1 MDKTPHFSQEHLKLL
16 ENTFKNAGLK
26 LTQQRIEIFQ
36 EVMTFNGH
44 PTAENIYKNLSAR
57 MPSLSIDTV
66 YRTLSTL
73 AEIGLIEKIQG
84 LDNHTIFDTNLTKH
98 HHFVCTKCKRI
109 DDFQLNNLDNIT
121 LPTELVNS
129 LGIVQTTRIEL
140 RGVCKNCLEESS
152 KN

>member
-1 MDKTPHFSQEHLKLL
+1 MDKTPRFSQEHLNLL
-16 ENTFKNAGLK
+16 ENAFKNAGLK

-36 EVMTFNGH
+36 ELITFDGH

-57 MPSLSIDTV
+57 MPTLSIDTV

-84 LDNHTIFDTNLTKH
+84 IDNHTVFDTNLTKH
-98 HHFVCTKCKRI
+98 HHFVCTKCNRI
-109 DDFQLNNLDNIT
+109 YDFQLNNLDNII
-121 LPTELVNS
+121 LSTELISS
-129 LGIVQTTRIEL
+129 LGVVQTTRIEL
-140 RGVCKNCLEESS
+140 RGVCKDCLDEDL